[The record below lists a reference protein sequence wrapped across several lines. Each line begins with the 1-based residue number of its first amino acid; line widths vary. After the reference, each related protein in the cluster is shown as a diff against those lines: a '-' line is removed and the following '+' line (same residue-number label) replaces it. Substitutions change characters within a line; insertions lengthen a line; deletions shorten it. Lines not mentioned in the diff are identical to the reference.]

1 MLERERGKERERPP
15 LNPPVSLQ
23 AQSSSQVGVLYA
35 RTHCIQSPRVRP
47 RSAGPA
53 LPREAVTIT
62 KPMVDAMRQ
71 GLGPRRR
78 LGRIAAALPARC
90 VLTPSPVDA

>member
-1 MLERERGKERERPP
+1 MVRVRLFGWAPRALIERGKGRNAVAKTEAD
-15 LNPPVSLQ
+15 Q
-23 AQSSSQVGVLYA
+23 KVGDLEMTA
-35 RTHCIQSPRVRP
+35 RWKEAEENT
-47 RSAGPA
+47 AKA
-53 LPREAVTIT
+53 KTREAVTIT